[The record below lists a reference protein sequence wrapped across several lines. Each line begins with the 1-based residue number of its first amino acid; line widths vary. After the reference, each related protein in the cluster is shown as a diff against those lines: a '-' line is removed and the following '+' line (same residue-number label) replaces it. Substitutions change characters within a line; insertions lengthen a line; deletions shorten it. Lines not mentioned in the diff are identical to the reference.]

1 MTHGNGKRK
10 VALGLS
16 TVLVSSIVLSAC
28 SSENSAAGNS
38 GSGTEQAGSLK
49 IEIFDRGNAPAGLTA
64 SDNFLTNYVKE
75 NFGKA
80 SNINVEFVPIPRSE
94 EVTKLNVLMASGTD
108 VPDIVFTY
116 DSGTFNKYA
125 EQGGLTDLAPLL
137 QEYGQNLTKFLGEDT
152 LRYGQYD
159 GVQFSIPAKRSTVGK
174 YASFIR
180 QDWLDKLGLP
190 VPATTDELYNA
201 LTAFKTKDPGGTGGK
216 VIPLGMTIAAAQ
228 YDSLV
233 WSFIKPVSEQE
244 RFELTQ
250 NLSSRD
256 YPVLLPGFKDAIQ
269 YLNKLYNEGLISK
282 DFALDENK
290 ETLTQ
295 NIGNGLVGAF
305 SDDNDAIF
313 YPDGTYDILSKNNPN
328 AVLTAID
335 PYTNSEGKT
344 AKPVSAPN
352 GMYIMI
358 PKSSKH
364 AVEAIKYLDWMASED
379 HLQYI
384 QNGIEGEH
392 YKLED
397 GVPVS
402 IPDMSEES
410 ANKLMGGGDIGIIAN
425 GRIFESQE
433 KNNEAFVKSF
443 RTKYQEI
450 VAKALEISN
459 TNPIQ
464 QVYTS
469 RPIEAESK
477 YGTTLAEK
485 VKQLMVKSIM
495 VSPGEFDAT
504 YESMMKDYMSS
515 GGQAILDERK
525 AAYSEQK

>member
-1 MTHGNGKRK
+1 MTNDNGKRK
-10 VALGLS
+10 LALGLS
-16 TVLVSSIVLSAC
+16 AVLMSSMVLSAC
-28 SSENSAAGNS
+28 SSKDSSEASGNGAAP
-38 GSGTEQAGSLK
+38 AGSLK
-49 IEIFDRGNAPAGLTA
+49 IEIFDRGNAPAGVTA

-80 SNINVEFVPIPRSE
+80 NNINVEFVPIPRSE

-125 EQGGLTDLAPLL
+125 EQGGLTDLTPLL
-137 QEYGQNLTKFLGEDT
+137 QEHGQNLTKFLGEDT

-159 GVQFSIPAKRSTVGK
+159 GVQYSIPAKRSTIGK

-190 VPATTDELYNA
+190 VPATSEELYNT
-201 LTAFKTKDPGGTGGK
+201 LTAFKTKDPGETGGK

-233 WSFIKPVSEQE
+233 WSFIKPVTEQE

-256 YPVLLPGFKDAIQ
+256 YPILLPGFKDAIQ
-269 YLNKLYNEGLISK
+269 YMNKLYNEGLISK

-290 ETLTQ
+290 DTLTQ

-313 YPDGTYDILSKNNPN
+313 YPDGTYDVLTKNNPK
-328 AVLTAID
+328 AVLSAID
-335 PYTNSEGKT
+335 PFTNSEGKT

-364 AVEAIKYLDWMASED
+364 AVEAMKYLDWMSAD
-379 HLQYI
+379 GHLQYI

-392 YKLED
+392 YTLED

-402 IPDMSEES
+402 IPDLSVES
-410 ANKLMGGGDIGIIAN
+410 SNKLSGGGDIGIIAN

-443 RTKYQEI
+443 RTQYQDI
-450 VAKALEISN
+450 IAKSLNIST
-459 TNPIQ
+459 TNPIEP
-464 QVYTS
+464 VFTS

-477 YGTTLAEK
+477 YGTTLSDK
-485 VKQLMVKSIM
+485 IKQLMVKATM
-495 VSPGEFDAT
+495 VSPGEFKVT
-504 YESMMKDYMSS
+504 YESMLKDYMSS

-525 AAYSEQK
+525 AAYREQK

>member
-1 MTHGNGKRK
+1 MTNDNGKRK
-10 VALGLS
+10 LALGLS
-16 TVLVSSIVLSAC
+16 AVLMSSMVLSAC
-28 SSENSAAGNS
+28 SSKDSNEASGN
-38 GSGTEQAGSLK
+38 GEAPAGSLK
-49 IEIFDRGNAPAGLTA
+49 IEIFDRGNAPAGVTA

-80 SNINVEFVPIPRSE
+80 NNIDVEFVPIPRSE

-125 EQGGLTDLAPLL
+125 EQGGLTDLTPLL
-137 QEYGQNLTKFLGEDT
+137 KEHGQNLTKFLGEDT

-159 GVQFSIPAKRSTVGK
+159 GVQYSIPAKRSTVGK

-190 VPATTDELYNA
+190 VPATSEELYNT
-201 LTAFKTKDPGGTGGK
+201 LTAFKTKDPGETGGK

-256 YPVLLPGFKDAIQ
+256 YPILLPGFKDAIQ
-269 YLNKLYNEGLISK
+269 YMNKLYNEGLISK

-313 YPDGTYDILSKNNPN
+313 YPDGAYDVMTKNNPK
-328 AVLTAID
+328 AVLSAID
-335 PYTNSEGKT
+335 PFTNSEGKT

-364 AVEAIKYLDWMASED
+364 AVEAIKYLDWMATD
-379 HLQYI
+379 GHLQYI

-392 YKLED
+392 YTLEG

-402 IPDMSEES
+402 IPDMSVES
-410 ANKLMGGGDIGIIAN
+410 SNKLSGGGDIGIIAN

-443 RTKYQEI
+443 RTQYQDI
-450 VAKALEISN
+450 IAKSLTIST
-459 TNPIQ
+459 TNPIEP
-464 QVYTS
+464 VFTS

-477 YGTTLAEK
+477 YGTTLSDK
-485 VKQLMVKSIM
+485 IKQLMVKSTM
-495 VSPGEFDAT
+495 VSPGEFEVT
-504 YESMMKDYMSS
+504 YESMLKDYMSS

>member
-1 MTHGNGKRK
+1 MVIGHTKRK
-10 VALGLS
+10 MALGLS
-16 TVLVSSIVLSAC
+16 AVLVSSVLLSAC
-28 SSENSAAGNS
+28 SSENSSASNGGNS
-38 GSGTEQAGSLK
+38 GQAGSLK
-49 IEIFDRGNAPAGLTA
+49 IEIFDRGNAPAGQTA
-64 SDNFLTNYVKE
+64 ANNFLTNYVKE

-80 SNINVEFVPIPRSE
+80 NNIDVEFVPIPRSE

-108 VPDIVFTY
+108 IPDIVFTY

-125 EQGGLTDLAPLL
+125 EQGGLTDLTSLL
-137 QEYGQNLTKFLGEDT
+137 DEHGQNLKSFLGEDT
-152 LRYGQYD
+152 LKYGQYG
-159 GVQFSIPAKRSTVGK
+159 GVQYAIPAKRSTVGK

-190 VPATTDELYNA
+190 VPATTDELYNT
-201 LTAFKTKDPGGTGGK
+201 LKAFKEKDPGETGGK
-216 VIPLGMTIAAAQ
+216 VIPLGMTIAPGQ
-228 YDSLV
+228 YESLI
-233 WSFIKPVSEQE
+233 WSFIKPVTDQE

-256 YPVLLPGFKDAIQ
+256 YPVLLPGFKDGVQ

-290 ETLTQ
+290 ETITQ
-295 NIGNGLVGAF
+295 NIGSGIVGAF

-313 YPDGTYDILSKNNPN
+313 YPDGTYDVLSQNKPD

-335 PYTNSEGKT
+335 PYTNSEGKH

-358 PKSSKH
+358 PKSSRH
-364 AVEAIKYLDWMASED
+364 AVEAIKYLNWMASDD
-379 HLQYI
+379 HLLYI

-392 YKLED
+392 YTLED

-402 IPDMSEES
+402 IPDMSVES
-410 ANKLMGGGDIGIIAN
+410 ANKLVGGGDIGIIAN

-433 KNNEAFVKSF
+433 KNDKAFVKSF
-443 RTKYQEI
+443 RAKYQDI
-450 VAKALEISN
+450 IAKSLAISN
-459 TNPIQ
+459 TDAIEP
-464 QVYTS
+464 VFTK

-477 YGTTLAEK
+477 YGTTLSEK
-485 VKQLMVKSIM
+485 AKQLIVKSTM
-495 VSPGEFDAT
+495 VSPDQFDAT
-504 YESMMKDYMSS
+504 YESMLKDYMSN

-525 AAYSEQK
+525 AAYAENK